1 LRSYNILLSKSLTI
15 YLNGFHYLIG
25 TLGKEIQYMQA
36 DFFGYKKYNLILLSE
51 LPIFGSRFARV
62 LKYLIFFF
70 LNKRNKTGSFVF
82 FVLFCITSGINAQY
96 DPNYSQYMF
105 NPLAINPGFSGISGR
120 INVVALDRHQWMGLE
135 GAPNTTVMGAD
146 MALNIFGNP
155 GGVGLVISNDRI
167 GFFRDL
173 NIQGS
178 VSQKY
183 ELGEGLLGVGL
194 SFGMI
199 NQVVDGTK
207 FISNPDIG
215 GGSYYHQEA
224 DNLVPKTEVNGTT
237 IDAGVGF
244 YYKDEKYFSGFSVM
258 HLFEPKP
265 NFNEEFSVYIP
276 RSFFLTFGYNYAMW
290 EYPMVLKPSVLI
302 KAVGPIWQYD
312 FNMSVVYLD
321 KMWGGISYRYQD
333 AIVVMGGM
341 ELSSGL
347 KVGYSYDITTSRL
360 AKVSNG
366 SHEIMVG
373 YTFDLSLEKR
383 AKRYKSVRFL

>member
-1 LRSYNILLSKSLTI
+1 
-15 YLNGFHYLIG
+15 
-25 TLGKEIQYMQA
+25 MQA
-36 DFFGYKKYNLILLSE
+36 QSFRNKKYNLISLVE
-51 LPIFGSRFARV
+51 LPLSGNLILIK
-62 LKYLIFFF
+62 LKSQIFFF
-70 LNKRNKTGSFVF
+70 LNKRNWNGSFLF

-96 DPNYSQYMF
+96 DPHYSQYMF

-120 INVVALDRHQWMGLE
+120 INMVAIDRHQWMGLE
-135 GAPNTTVMGAD
+135 GAPKTTVVGAD
-146 MALNIFGNP
+146 MALNFFGNP
-155 GGVGLVISNDRI
+155 GGVGLVITNDRI

-178 VSQKY
+178 VSQKF
-183 ELGEGLLGVGL
+183 EVGEGLLGAGL

-215 GGSYYHQEA
+215 RVQET
-224 DNLVPKTEVNGTT
+224 DRVVPNTEVDGTS
-237 IDAGVGF
+237 IDAGIGI
-244 YYKDEKYFSGFSVM
+244 YYKHKKYYSGVSVL

-265 NFNEEFSVYIP
+265 NFDDKLSVYIP
-276 RSFFLTFGYNYAMW
+276 RSFFLTFGYNYTMW
-290 EYPMVLKPSVLI
+290 EYPVVLKPSVLI
-302 KAVGPIWQYD
+302 KAVGSIWQYD

-321 KMWGGISYRYQD
+321 KMWGGLSYRYQD
-333 AIVVMGGM
+333 AIIIMGGV

-347 KVGYSYDITTSRL
+347 KVGYSYDITTSKL

-383 AKRYKSVRFL
+383 VKRYKSVRFL